1 MMNKAG
7 VLIAITLWLCACD
20 NEAKRLAQHEKV
32 CLKALEHGLLET
44 ADRECTS
51 ALGEPGSDALD
62 RATRSQRLFR
72 LGSIKRQRNLFAEAE
87 ALIHQSLAIEQGL
100 PEPDPLVIT
109 RCHYELSLSL
119 AGQGK
124 WQEGAVSLE
133 TLFPDLG
140 RFSDKEQKAIVN
152 MTRLYVANLKNNNLD
167 ELAEKIETR
176 LQAMTLSDHQA
187 QN

>member
-7 VLIAITLWLCACD
+7 VLIAITLWLSACSD
-20 NEAKRLAQHEKV
+20 VTERLAQHEKV
-32 CLKALEHGLLET
+32 CLKALDHGLLET

-51 ALGEPGSDALD
+51 ALGEPGSDTLD
-62 RATRSQRLFR
+62 KSTRSQRLFR

-100 PEPDPLVIT
+100 PEPDPLAIM
-109 RCHYELSLSL
+109 RRHYELSVSL

-124 WQEGAVSLE
+124 WREGAASLE
-133 TLFPDLG
+133 TLFADLG
-140 RFSDKEQKAIVN
+140 RFSEKEQAAITN
-152 MTRLYVANLKNNNLD
+152 MTRLYAANLKKNNQD